1 MFDWLLNI
9 DHQIFA
15 FLNGLHADWM
25 DPIQYWISNK
35 YIWIPFYVLLL
46 AGVVYQYKKK
56 AILIISMVITLVAT
70 VDQTA
75 RAFKYGV
82 ERQRPSSTL
91 SSLGYTPHTV
101 NNYYGKGNASFYS
114 AHASNSFAIAVFIG
128 TLLMPLLKG
137 ARKYLIIWA
146 SIVAY
151 SRIYLGVHFPSDIT
165 VGAITGV
172 VYGCLFLKGYSY
184 LSLKLKL

>member
-9 DHQIFA
+9 DHQLFT
-15 FLNGLHADWM
+15 FLNGLHTNWM

-35 YIWIPFYVLLL
+35 FIWIPFYALLL
-46 AGVVYQYKKK
+46 TGIIYQYKKK
-56 AILIISMVITLVAT
+56 AILIIVMVIALVAT

-91 SSLGYTPHTV
+91 SSLVHTPHTV
-101 NNYYGKGNASFYS
+101 NNYFGKGNASFYS
-114 AHASNSFAIAVFIG
+114 AHASNSFALAVFIG
-128 TLLMPLLKG
+128 TLLMPLIKG

-146 SIVAY
+146 AIVAY

-165 VGAITGV
+165 VGTITGV
-172 VYGCLFLKGYSY
+172 LYGWLFLKGYYY
-184 LSLKLKL
+184 LSLRFKL